1 MNFSTLILCLAL
13 LLGIAATTADAT
25 RIKGRSSIDKETSI
39 RGRKLDSCGGK
50 GGKKGKKSKKGKKG
64 KKDCKKVVQKP
75 FQVGGG
81 GRNLEATWTDD
92 YEYGDFEDYVE
103 QTIYS
108 DCEQDAVPELCE
120 NTDGFYTCADAEFC
134 CAYEF
139 GADADTLE
147 PTYYGRCLLPVV
159 EV

>member
-13 LLGIAATTADAT
+13 LLGITATTVDAT

-64 KKDCKKVVQKP
+64 KKDCK
-75 FQVGGG
+75 GSR
-81 GRNLEATWTDD
+81 RNLEATWTDD

-103 QTIYS
+103 ETIYS

-120 NTDGFYTCADAEFC
+120 NAAGLYTCADTEFC
-134 CAYEF
+134 CAYQLGED
-139 GADADTLE
+139 GVTGE
-147 PTYYGRCLLPVV
+147 PIYYGRCLEPV
-159 EV
+159 EEL